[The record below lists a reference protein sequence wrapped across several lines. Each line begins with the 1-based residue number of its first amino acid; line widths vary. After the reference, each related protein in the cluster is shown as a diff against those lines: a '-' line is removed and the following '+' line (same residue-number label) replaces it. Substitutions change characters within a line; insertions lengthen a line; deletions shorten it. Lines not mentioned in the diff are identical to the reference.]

1 MDLNSFSG
9 ASNLFGLDYLGFRN
23 LRTVFWNL
31 SAAELVEQI
40 IQRRE
45 GMISRTGA
53 IVVNTVPHTGR
64 SPNDKFFVRSEF
76 TEKIIDWG
84 DVNRGIDPATF
95 SRLLMKLQAYFQGR
109 DIFLQDMAVGADPE
123 SETYVRLITER
134 AWHSLVS
141 QNLLLRLSG
150 EKLANFTPAFTV
162 IAAPGFQADPKE
174 DGLNSSTFIA
184 IDLERKMVLIGG
196 TGYAGEIKKS
206 VFTYLNFILPQKDIL
221 PMHCAANV
229 GIKGDTALFFGL
241 SGTGKTTLSSDL
253 ERKLV
258 GDDEHGW
265 SNHGIFN
272 YEGGCYAK
280 TIRLRKEL
288 EPVIWKASH
297 RFGTVLENVVIDPIS
312 RTVDFDNS
320 QYTENTRAAYP
331 IEFVENFVP
340 SGCADSPRHIF
351 FLCADAFGVL
361 PPISRLDL
369 NQAAYYFLSGYT
381 AKIAGTETGLSKEP
395 SATFSTCFA
404 APFLP
409 LNPKI
414 YAEKLASLLIKNGSS
429 VWLINTGWTGGK
441 YGYGTRIPLANTRS
455 MINAALSGS
464 LAQVAMRKDEWFSLD
479 TPISCPG
486 VPDNLL
492 IPEETWKDRQA
503 FRETVTLLIKKFD
516 DNFQKY
522 RSSVSPDV
530 YSAGPRIKKVD
541 EH

>member
-9 ASNLFGLDYLGFRN
+9 TPNLFGLDYLGFRN
-23 LRTVFWNL
+23 LHTVFWNL

-40 IQRRE
+40 IQRQE

-53 IVVNTVPHTGR
+53 IVVNTAPNTGR

-76 TEKIIDWG
+76 TEKLIDWG
-84 DVNRGIDPATF
+84 DVNRGFSPTSF

-109 DIFLQDMAVGADPE
+109 DVFLQDMAVGADPVT
-123 SETYVRLITER
+123 ETYVRIITER
-134 AWHSLVS
+134 AWHSLVA
-141 QNLLLRLSG
+141 QNLFLRLTG
-150 EKLANFTPAFTV
+150 EKLANFNPVFTV
-162 IAAPGFQADPKE
+162 IAAPGFQADPNE
-174 DGLNSSTFIA
+174 DGVNSSTFIA
-184 IDLERKMVLIGG
+184 IDLERRLVLIGG
-196 TGYAGEIKKS
+196 TAYAGEIKKS
-206 VFTYLNFILPQKDIL
+206 VFTYLNFVLPQKNIL

-229 GIKGDTALFFGL
+229 GNNMDTALFFGL
-241 SGTGKTTLSSDL
+241 SGTGKTTLSSDV

-265 SNHGIFN
+265 TEHGIFN

-297 RFGTVLENVVIDPIS
+297 RFGTVLENVVMDPLS
-312 RTVDFDNS
+312 RNVDFDNS
-320 QYTENTRAAYP
+320 QITENTRAAYP
-331 IEFVENFVP
+331 IEFVENYVP

-361 PPISRLDL
+361 PPIALLNL
-369 NQAAYYFLSGYT
+369 NQAVYYFLSGYT

-409 LNPKI
+409 LNPHV
-414 YAEKLASLLIKNGSS
+414 YADKLAELVQKNGAS
-429 VWLINTGWTGGK
+429 VWLVNTGWTGGK
-441 YGYGTRIPLANTRS
+441 YGYGTRIPLAQTRS
-455 MINAALSGS
+455 MINAALNDK
-464 LAQVAMRKDEWFSLD
+464 LKNVPMRNDEWFD
-479 TPISCPG
+479 IATPVSCPG
-486 VPDNLL
+486 VPDILL
-492 IPEETWKDRQA
+492 SPEKTWKDSQA
-503 FRETVTLLIKKFD
+503 FFKTVSILTKKFD

-522 RSSVSPDV
+522 REAVSNEV
-530 YSAGPRIKKVD
+530 YNSGPKERK
-541 EH
+541 

>member
-9 ASNLFGLDYLGFRN
+9 TPNLFGLDYLGFRN
-23 LRTVFWNL
+23 LHTVFWNL

-40 IQRRE
+40 IQRQE

-53 IVVNTVPHTGR
+53 IVVNTAPNTGR

-76 TEKIIDWG
+76 TEKLIDWG
-84 DVNRGIDPATF
+84 DVNRGFSPTSF

-109 DIFLQDMAVGADPE
+109 DVFLQDMAVGADPVT
-123 SETYVRLITER
+123 ETYVRIITER
-134 AWHSLVS
+134 AWHSLVA
-141 QNLLLRLSG
+141 QNLFLRLTG
-150 EKLANFTPAFTV
+150 EKLANFNPVFTV
-162 IAAPGFQADPKE
+162 IAAPGFQADPNE
-174 DGLNSSTFIA
+174 DGVNSSTFIA
-184 IDLERKMVLIGG
+184 IDLERRLVLIGG
-196 TGYAGEIKKS
+196 TAYAGEIKKS
-206 VFTYLNFILPQKDIL
+206 VFTYLNFVLPQKNIL

-229 GIKGDTALFFGL
+229 GNNMDTALFFGL
-241 SGTGKTTLSSDL
+241 SGTGKTTLSSDV

-265 SNHGIFN
+265 TEHGIFN

-297 RFGTVLENVVIDPIS
+297 RFGTVLENVVMDPLS
-312 RTVDFDNS
+312 RNVDFDNS
-320 QYTENTRAAYP
+320 QITENTRAAYP
-331 IEFVENFVP
+331 IEFVENYVP

-361 PPISRLDL
+361 PPIALLNL
-369 NQAAYYFLSGYT
+369 NQAVYYFLSGYT

-409 LNPKI
+409 LNPHV
-414 YAEKLASLLIKNGSS
+414 YADKLAELVQKNGAS
-429 VWLINTGWTGGK
+429 VWLVNTGWTGGK
-441 YGYGTRIPLANTRS
+441 YGYGTRIPLAQTRS
-455 MINAALSGS
+455 MINAALYDK
-464 LAQVAMRKDEWFSLD
+464 LKNVPMRNDEWFD
-479 TPISCPG
+479 IATPVSCPG
-486 VPDNLL
+486 VPDILL
-492 IPEETWKDRQA
+492 TPEKTWKDSQA
-503 FRETVTLLIKKFD
+503 FFKTVSILTKKFD

-522 RSSVSPDV
+522 REAVSNEV
-530 YSAGPRIKKVD
+530 YNSGPKERK
-541 EH
+541 